1 MREVTETDLPSL
13 LFILVY
19 LVFLFRSM
27 FYVLDF
33 KLLIY
38 VSFASN
44 DQTFP
49 WRDLSPTKHVV
60 KAKPHAEGHRLKEAI
75 ETRLY
80 IRQTNDIDRIYSYL

>member
-1 MREVTETDLPSL
+1 MVQVQDNKNDVGTIKQINKTYKHSMREVTDTDSPSL

-27 FYVLDF
+27 FYVIDF

-38 VSFASN
+38 ASFASN

-49 WRDLSPTKHVV
+49 
-60 KAKPHAEGHRLKEAI
+60 
-75 ETRLY
+75 
-80 IRQTNDIDRIYSYL
+80 

>member
-1 MREVTETDLPSL
+1 MVGLEYPPPVRVVWKNCCMVQVQDNKKDVGTIKQINKTYKHSMREVTETDLPSL

-49 WRDLSPTKHVV
+49 
-60 KAKPHAEGHRLKEAI
+60 
-75 ETRLY
+75 
-80 IRQTNDIDRIYSYL
+80 